1 MEKFGTI
8 LCIIGFLILIYLLG
22 SVICALFGWIG
33 AIVYAAILCIAIG
46 GSIIMV
52 D

>member
-8 LCIIGFLILIYLLG
+8 LCIIGFLILICLFGY
-22 SVICALFGWIG
+22 SIYALFGWIS
-33 AIVYAAILCIAIG
+33 AIGYAAIVCIAIG
-46 GSIIMV
+46 GSITMM